1 MTTQDKLET
10 ARAALAKL
18 NGDKDKYLAAHK
30 SKARAARDK
39 VTAFAAELVA
49 EQAVAEM
56 SEAEQ
61 QAIGVQLTKVGS

>member
-18 NGDKDKYLAAHK
+18 NGKKDKYLAAFK
-30 SKARAARDK
+30 PKARALKEK
-39 VTAFAAELVA
+39 VDVLAAELVA
-49 EQAVAEM
+49 ERVVADL

-61 QAIGVQLTKVGS
+61 QAIGVALTKVGS